1 MKKIVIKNIKKL
13 LLNLEADDSIKELII
28 NNVELYN
35 DLVKE
40 YHDENTK
47 HNAYLMYQL
56 NNQIIKQIE
65 SIKKTNKKINVDK
78 KSVKEKYPYDAMM
91 TDIKKNFETRDK

>member
-28 NNVELYN
+28 NNVDLYN

-40 YHDENTK
+40 YHEENTK

-65 SIKKTNKKINVDK
+65 SLKKINK
-78 KSVKEKYPYDAMM
+78 KLDIEPIDNFTKNIGA
-91 TDIKKNFETRDK
+91 IKKKYETR